1 MDASFRLGD
10 IAVFFL
16 RNREAD
22 RSKVSR
28 LLETLVYTKMF
39 SRNLS
44 EFNDSN
50 VLGGQTYALASNL
63 QAGVAT
69 NSIPTQMQIRSLAPN
84 AAAVVNQLN
93 ANQMQQVRA
102 AGLQQTR
109 VQGKK
114 LIFPQDRDVFR
125 ILASI

>member
-1 MDASFRLGD
+1 MFR
-10 IAVFFL
+10 
-16 RNREAD
+16 
-22 RSKVSR
+22 
-28 LLETLVYTKMF
+28 
-39 SRNLS
+39 RNLS
-44 EFNDSN
+44 EFNDLN

-109 VQGKK
+109 VQGKE
-114 LIFPQDRDVFR
+114 LIFLQDGR
-125 ILASI
+125 IQNPVKHLR

>member
-1 MDASFRLGD
+1 MFR
-10 IAVFFL
+10 
-16 RNREAD
+16 
-22 RSKVSR
+22 
-28 LLETLVYTKMF
+28 
-39 SRNLS
+39 RNLS
-44 EFNDSN
+44 EFNYLN

-109 VQGKK
+109 VQGKE
-114 LIFPQDRDVFR
+114 LIFPQDRGVFR
-125 ILASI
+125 TLSSI

>member
-1 MDASFRLGD
+1 
-10 IAVFFL
+10 
-16 RNREAD
+16 
-22 RSKVSR
+22 
-28 LLETLVYTKMF
+28 MF

-44 EFNDSN
+44 EFNDLN

-102 AGLQQTR
+102 AGLQQAR
-109 VQGKK
+109 VQGKELVSRRKEAYSEPCQASKMK
-114 LIFPQDRDVFR
+114 LFAKIVNN
-125 ILASI
+125 